1 MSKDQEE
8 FIDRNDPTA
17 MTDQGIVQV
26 HNQLD
31 QQKTNPTDGFSVM
44 PIVLMS
50 LSAALI
56 FLSGV
61 HMAKGVVGFDVGVFD
76 PQYVAPA
83 VMVET
88 EINLFKM
95 GKKLFARNCE
105 ACHQGSGLGVAGA
118 YPPLADSQWVLGSEE
133 RLVKLVWNGLQGV
146 IQVKGE
152 SYNGIMPAFEGQL
165 TELQMAAVLTYIR
178 QEWGNQATEISPEL
192 ASRFIEPIRGRD
204 SWKSEELLLDHP
216 IESM

>member
-1 MSKDQEE
+1 MSKNQE
-8 FIDRNDPTA
+8 FFDRNDPTA
-17 MTDQGIVQV
+17 MTDHGIVQV

-31 QQKTNPTDGFSVM
+31 QQKTNPAEGFSVM

-83 VMVET
+83 VVVET

-95 GKKLFARNCE
+95 GKKLFARNCIN
-105 ACHQGSGLGVAGA
+105 CHQGSGLGLAGVF
-118 YPPLADSQWVLGSEE
+118 PPLADSQWVLGSEE

-152 SYNGIMPAFEGQL
+152 SYNGIMPAFEGLL

-178 QEWGNQATEISPEL
+178 QEWGNNASEISLEL
-192 ASRFIEPIRGRD
+192 ATQFIASIKGRG
-204 SWKSEELLLDHP
+204 SWNSEELLLDHP
-216 IESM
+216 IESP